1 MIKSALILDDSP
13 SARLDLKTKV
23 DIIASPGELYE
34 ASNYEEAVQVMLQH
48 SIDVVFVDLS
58 MPKKNGMDF
67 IVDFIHTQ
75 ESLKD
80 TPVIVTTSVDKNSVL
95 RKALKGQVISLLTKP
110 VNMDLLENAIVK
122 ISYKQTAQ
130 N

>member
-122 ISYKQTAQ
+122 ISYKQTTQ